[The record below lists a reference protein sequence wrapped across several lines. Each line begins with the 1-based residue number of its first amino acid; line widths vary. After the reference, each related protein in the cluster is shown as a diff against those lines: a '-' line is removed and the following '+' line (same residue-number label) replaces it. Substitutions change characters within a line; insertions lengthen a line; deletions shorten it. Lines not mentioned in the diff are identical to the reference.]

1 MLEMQYPRS
10 GSVIMQSLTRVSYA
24 VNVGQTISWSRNT
37 LQDTFTNQRSF
48 MTCSIQDLDLNRQWR
63 TDGRIGTTLY
73 PLPNLL
79 GRGLKKS
86 GRGGWESR
94 ICFYLAL
101 ICTCTQNKCNQT
113 QETNAVGLINKDE
126 KQCTCSL
133 VFYVQWNLCVPTP
146 EFFRFTK
153 NIYVI
158 IKILVTNHV
167 PFSLS
172 L

>member
-10 GSVIMQSLTRVSYA
+10 GSLIMQSLTRVSYA

-48 MTCSIQDLDLNRQWR
+48 MTCSIQDLDLSRQWR
-63 TDGRIGTTLY
+63 TDGRTGTTLY
-73 PLPNLL
+73 PLPSLH
-79 GRGLKKS
+79 GR
-86 GRGGWESR
+86 GWESR
-94 ICFYLAL
+94 IFFYLAL

-126 KQCTCSL
+126 KQGTCSL

-153 NIYVI
+153 KIYVI
-158 IKILVTNHV
+158 IKILELQKMYL
-167 PFSLS
+167 FSLS